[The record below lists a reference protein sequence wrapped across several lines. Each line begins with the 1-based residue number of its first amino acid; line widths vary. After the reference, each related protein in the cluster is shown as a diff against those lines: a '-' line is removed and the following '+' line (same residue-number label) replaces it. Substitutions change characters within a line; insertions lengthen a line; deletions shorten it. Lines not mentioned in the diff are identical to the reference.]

1 MFFKFYQSTW
11 LFLAPKNI
19 LHGGVR
25 NLTVSISLQGYSYS
39 GPDPIFQS
47 SKLNQVFEKPFTKFW
62 HETGFIDK

>member
-1 MFFKFYQSTW
+1 MFLKFYQATW

-25 NLTVSISLQGYSYS
+25 KLTVSISLQDFSDS

-47 SKLNQVFEKPFTKFW
+47 SKLNQVFEKAFTNLW